1 MFFVFSVFF
10 FVFFFLSFAFGY
22 FLVNHFNITSSKK
35 KKQKKKK
42 RGGEPRD
49 HKGCK
54 PKGAENYKELCKQ
67 GP

>member
-1 MFFVFSVFF
+1 MS
-10 FVFFFLSFAFGY
+10 LAFGY

-35 KKQKKKK
+35 KSKRKK
-42 RGGEPRD
+42 REGGEPRD

>member
-22 FLVNHFNITSSKK
+22 FLVNHFNITSSKIKKNK
-35 KKQKKKK
+35 KKGVQETT
-42 RGGEPRD
+42 RV
-49 HKGCK
+49 CK